1 MNFLTQKEKGQQ
13 SHGIIPPRVKN
24 RKIKSRRRLP
34 NVCSLPLAV
43 VLLDDDKQGVVEHS
57 NLISELPGR
66 GEGPPEENFG
76 GARLPRY
83 PLAPC
88 LPPRSFPPWLVL
100 ERCDFLALGPLVL
113 LILTLR
119 APPWL
124 LVWCLFSRGE
134 ELSIFL
140 RGDKCVSP
148 IFLRNLSDFRS
159 ICCSSLGSHMCKTL
173 ICANSA
179 DPFCSLR

>member
-1 MNFLTQKEKGQQ
+1 MPHWDEFFNAKRKGAAK
-13 SHGIIPPRVKN
+13 SRNYSPTGEN

-43 VLLDDDKQGVVEHS
+43 VVPDDDKQGVVEHS

-119 APPWL
+119 APPCL

-148 IFLRNLSDFRS
+148 HF
-159 ICCSSLGSHMCKTL
+159 
-173 ICANSA
+173 
-179 DPFCSLR
+179 P